1 MFLVAFGIAIL
12 ISGVGLIIF
21 NSKPFQKIIN
31 QDRSREIFV
40 SFKKDATYSKIMEI
54 PLIKNLQRTSF
65 FLNPSATAK
74 ISPEKIENITRNLE
88 NNKKVEY
95 VSYDP
100 LSNKINVSFLPEV
113 GELEASQIMAKES
126 LSVDKFS
133 NISIHVSPVPEGKA
147 QFYIN
152 ELKKNSIVDS
162 VWLYPLIQ
170 NL

>member
-74 ISPEKIENITRNLE
+74 ISPEKIENITRNLDCLKRRKLE
-88 NNKKVEY
+88 MKL
-95 VSYDP
+95 VS
-100 LSNKINVSFLPEV
+100 ER
-113 GELEASQIMAKES
+113 EL
-126 LSVDKFS
+126 
-133 NISIHVSPVPEGKA
+133 
-147 QFYIN
+147 
-152 ELKKNSIVDS
+152 IV
-162 VWLYPLIQ
+162 
-170 NL
+170 N